1 MTTIQKLRFNECNDY
16 NKIYASGRLSD
27 QGAVEW
33 VAAPSGCRLAVIY
46 YMSSCETFYLL
57 YYSTNLHTVQYC
69 IYCII
74 YCIIIVKEIWVFTL
88 ILLLS

>member
-46 YMSSCETFYLL
+46 IYYMSSCETFNLL
-57 YYSTNLHTVQYC
+57 Y
-69 IYCII
+69 
-74 YCIIIVKEIWVFTL
+74 
-88 ILLLS
+88 

>member
-33 VAAPSGCRLAVIY
+33 VAAPSGCRLAVILY
-46 YMSSCETFYLL
+46 VFVRDLL
-57 YYSTNLHTVQYC
+57 FIVLVPICIQYSTV

>member
-46 YMSSCETFYLL
+46 IICLRARPSIYCT
-57 YYSTNLHTVQYC
+57 STNLHTVQYC